1 MIARILIF
9 LLLSAST
16 LFAQQPDSLEAV
28 ETTSSTVTILADIEG
43 AYVFLNGDSIGTTP
57 LLDFAIPP
65 GSYNLR
71 MVSPDV
77 GNWLS
82 EPIVDSVTIKEGT
95 SREFSYTFSR
105 KFLIVTTPSGAEV
118 AVKDSILG
126 TTPLVLKTDHASLT
140 LRRSGFEE
148 TIIDLASAK
157 RGIVTAQLKRKWQHD
172 SDETALNDETNEGTG
187 SLRLYITGATTI
199 VAGAASAYF
208 KVRADNLYGQYI
220 RNGDPAQLS
229 EVNRLDTAAGIALAA
244 TQISLGLF
252 TYFVL
257 SE

>member
-1 MIARILIF
+1 MIAKV
-9 LLLSAST
+9 LLLLLLPAGAS
-16 LFAQQPDSLEAV
+16 LAQQPDSLEV
-28 ETTSSTVTILADIEG
+28 PLPPHTTVTILANIEG
-43 AYVFLNGDSIGTTP
+43 AYVFLNGDSVGTTP
-57 LLDFAIPP
+57 LLNYASTP
-65 GSYNLR
+65 GFYHLR
-71 MVSPDV
+71 IVSPDV
-77 GNWLS
+77 ESWLS
-82 EPIVDSVTIKEGT
+82 DPILDSLTIEEGT
-95 SREFSYTFSR
+95 TREFSYTFER
-105 KFLIVTTPSGAEV
+105 KVLIVTTPSGAEV
-118 AVKDSILG
+118 TVKDSVLG
-126 TTPLVLKTDHASLT
+126 TTPLVLKTEHPSLK
-140 LRRSGFEE
+140 LRRPGFEE
-148 TIIDLASAK
+148 TTIDLASAK
-157 RGIVTAQLKRKWQHD
+157 QGIITAQLKRQWQHD
-172 SDETALNDETNEGTG
+172 SDETALNDETGEGTG